1 MAQIYGRSVATKLV
15 TFQESSLDY
24 QVTGYV
30 CRPEV
35 NRSSR
40 QYLSV
45 YINGRYIRNYALA
58 GAILQGYH
66 TLLPIGR
73 YPVAVVQIEMNP
85 TLVDVNVHPAKM
97 EVRLSKEAELG
108 ALLTSAIKKAFQQTQ
123 LIPEQQQPKQPT
135 QTVQSTQI
143 PFSFQEE
150 RGEKRTQS
158 QTSTTTQEPTLQ
170 VRETISY
177 SEQVESVP
185 KKESTEPVISAK
197 PTVEEPEPK
206 FTEPEPKFTEPE
218 SRIPP
223 LYPIGQ
229 MHGTYIIAQN
239 ELGLYLI
246 DQHAAQERINY
257 EFFRV
262 KVAEQTPHVQELLTP
277 FTIECTAQEAALI
290 DSNLDKLEAVGVF
303 LDSFGQ
309 QTYRVRS
316 HPVWFPDGLVEE
328 TIRELLDQ
336 LLENARIDIGKLR
349 EDAAILM
356 ACKAAI
362 KANRHL
368 RDDEIAALLQT
379 LRSCEDPFTCPHG
392 RPVIIQFTTYE
403 MEKMFKRVM

>member
-1 MAQIYGRSVATKLV
+1 MTDK
-15 TFQESSLDY
+15 TD
-24 QVTGYV
+24 
-30 CRPEV
+30 
-35 NRSSR
+35 
-40 QYLSV
+40 
-45 YINGRYIRNYALA
+45 
-58 GAILQGYH
+58 
-66 TLLPIGR
+66 
-73 YPVAVVQIEMNP
+73 
-85 TLVDVNVHPAKM
+85 
-97 EVRLSKEAELG
+97 
-108 ALLTSAIKKAFQQTQ
+108 
-123 LIPEQQQPKQPT
+123 LIP
-135 QTVQSTQI
+135 
-143 PFSFQEE
+143 
-150 RGEKRTQS
+150 
-158 QTSTTTQEPTLQ
+158 
-170 VRETISY
+170 
-177 SEQVESVP
+177 
-185 KKESTEPVISAK
+185 A
-197 PTVEEPEPK
+197 
-206 FTEPEPKFTEPE
+206 
-218 SRIPP
+218 

-229 MHGTYIIAQN
+229 MHGTYILAQN

-257 EFFRV
+257 EFFRE

-290 DSNLDKLEAVGVF
+290 DTNLEKLEAVGVF

-316 HPVWFPDGLVEE
+316 HPVWFPDGLEEE

-368 RDDEIAALLQT
+368 RDDEIQALLDT
-379 LRSCEDPFTCPHG
+379 LRLCEDPFTCPHG